1 MDLFTPG
8 PGGTNGAQV
17 HDFNPGIRKPRG
29 LFWTV
34 PVSEDALHVD
44 LEDGTA
50 TLALDDFDTDDYGD
64 LHSALTDAHEV
75 DASISFK
82 MKWTAKGDAFNVT
95 DPVHTFAGRYRFAN
109 VGIEWSAE
117 VPSAGFSFT
126 SNPSSNTTVVGV
138 IGRERNGIFFSGEDD
153 D

>member
-1 MDLFTPG
+1 MDLFS
-8 PGGTNGAQV
+8 GAGSTKVQV
-17 HDFNPGIRKPRG
+17 HDFNPGIRQPGG

-34 PVSEDALHVD
+34 PVSENALEVD

-50 TLALDDFDTDDYGD
+50 TLSLDDFDTDDYGN
-64 LHSALTDAHEV
+64 LFNALSGGAEA

-82 MKWTAKGDAFNVT
+82 MKWTAKGDAFNVS

-126 SNPSSNTTVVGV
+126 SNPNSNNTVVGV
-138 IGRERNGIFFSGEDD
+138 IGRERNGMFFSED
-153 D
+153 